1 MVSALA
7 TLPVARGLG
16 DRTVALLFILDGYS
30 LLYMGLVLAATLAV
44 VAMAY
49 PYLQARPS
57 GEERREECYLLLTT
71 AALGACVLVSAAHFA
86 SLFLGLELLGVSLYA
101 LLGYTRARPRALEAA
116 VKYLVLSA
124 AASAFLLFGLA
135 LLYAETGT
143 MELARIGTIIR
154 IQERMPILLLAGGGF
169 LLAGM
174 GFKLGIAPFHLWV
187 PDVYQ
192 GAPAPITAFIATA
205 SKAAVLALLLRLA
218 SSTDLLE
225 QQGFRTLVAVA
236 AGLSML
242 LGNLLALQQ
251 RDVKRILAYSSIAH
265 LGYALIA
272 FLAAGRHAA
281 EAVTL
286 YLAAYTVMSLGA
298 FTVVTMLSDRERDG
312 DEITLYAGLFWR
324 RPWLAAAMAVLLL
337 SLAGIP
343 MTIGFI
349 GKFYVITAG
358 VAAERWGLLL
368 LLVAG
373 SVIGLFYYLRVVAAM
388 AGEVP
393 QASRLPWTIEPSPS
407 YWIAGCVLAL
417 MTGATILTGLYPE
430 PVISLLRALL

>member
-1 MVSALA
+1 LTDQDVVTLIPFMLLTAGLVSMMLLIAWSRRHALVAFVAGATMVSALA

-174 GFKLGIAPFHLWV
+174 GFKLGVAPFHLWV

-298 FTVVTMLSDRERDG
+298 FTVVTMLSDR
-312 DEITLYAGLFWR
+312 
-324 RPWLAAAMAVLLL
+324 
-337 SLAGIP
+337 
-343 MTIGFI
+343 
-349 GKFYVITAG
+349 
-358 VAAERWGLLL
+358 
-368 LLVAG
+368 
-373 SVIGLFYYLRVVAAM
+373 
-388 AGEVP
+388 
-393 QASRLPWTIEPSPS
+393 
-407 YWIAGCVLAL
+407 
-417 MTGATILTGLYPE
+417 
-430 PVISLLRALL
+430 